1 MRPGPIAAEAIPGW
15 SGRLPGQEDAFTADD
30 DSELDA
36 WLKSADQ
43 AVLAS
48 LEGGMDLSAG
58 LAAITGRDA
67 VVTEESPAEPRQS
80 DATGRAGEHRDRRR
94 RGVHGGHGDGLA
106 GAASGT
112 VFFGDSVTVHG
123 GFADTGMATGRSGSG
138 GSLPE
143 ALAQLRH
150 ALQELRG
157 QVPPSVAADID
168 AGLPH
173 LMGEDPPEAAVFV
186 ERVRALMTVSAI
198 AAAQAGA
205 VGHPVLAAVERVLAL
220 WR

>member
-1 MRPGPIAAEAIPGW
+1 MNEHE
-15 SGRLPGQEDAFTADD
+15 EDVFTADD

-58 LAAITGRDA
+58 LAAITGQDA
-67 VVTEESPAEPRQS
+67 LVTEESPAEPRQA
-80 DATGRAGEHRDRRR
+80 DATGRAGEHRDRKRR
-94 RGVHGGHGDGLA
+94 RGVHGGHEGHGGRGDGLA

-138 GSLPE
+138 GALPE

-168 AGLPH
+168 AALPH
-173 LMGEDPPEAAVFV
+173 LMDEDPPEAAVFV

-198 AAAQAGA
+198 AAVQAGA
-205 VGHPVLAAVERVLAL
+205 VGQPVLAAVERVLAL

>member
-1 MRPGPIAAEAIPGW
+1 MNEH
-15 SGRLPGQEDAFTADD
+15 EVDAFTADD

-58 LAAITGRDA
+58 LAAITGQDA
-67 VVTEESPAEPRQS
+67 VVTEESPAEPRQA
-80 DATGRAGEHRDRRR
+80 DATGRAGEHRDRKRR
-94 RGVHGGHGDGLA
+94 RGGHEGHEGHGGRAGRGDGLA

-123 GFADTGMATGRSGSG
+123 GFADTGMAIGRSGSG
-138 GSLPE
+138 GALPE

-157 QVPPSVAADID
+157 QVPPSVAEDID
-168 AGLPH
+168 AALPH
-173 LMGEDPPEAAVFV
+173 LMDEDPPEAAVFV

-205 VGHPVLAAVERVLAL
+205 VGQPVLAAVERVLAL

>member
-1 MRPGPIAAEAIPGW
+1 MNEHE
-15 SGRLPGQEDAFTADD
+15 EDVFTADD

-48 LEGGMDLSAG
+48 LEGGMDVSAG
-58 LAAITGRDA
+58 LAAITGQDA
-67 VVTEESPAEPRQS
+67 VVTEESPAEPRQA
-80 DATGRAGEHRDRRR
+80 DATGRAGEHRDRKRR
-94 RGVHGGHGDGLA
+94 RGGHEGRAGRAGRGDGLA

-112 VFFGDSVTVHG
+112 VFFGD
-123 GFADTGMATGRSGSG
+123 TGMAIGRSGSG
-138 GSLPE
+138 GALPE

-157 QVPPSVAADID
+157 QVPPSAAEDID
-168 AGLPH
+168 AALPH
-173 LMGEDPPEAAVFV
+173 LMDEDPPEAAVFV

-205 VGHPVLAAVERVLAL
+205 VGQPVLAAVERVLAL

>member
-1 MRPGPIAAEAIPGW
+1 MNEHE
-15 SGRLPGQEDAFTADD
+15 EDVFTADD

-58 LAAITGRDA
+58 LAAITGQDA
-67 VVTEESPAEPRQS
+67 VVTEESPAEPRQA
-80 DATGRAGEHRDRRR
+80 DATGRAGEHRDRKRR
-94 RGVHGGHGDGLA
+94 RGVHGGHEGRGDGLA

-138 GSLPE
+138 GALPE

-150 ALQELRG
+150 ALKELRG

-168 AGLPH
+168 AALPH
-173 LMGEDPPEAAVFV
+173 LMAEDPPEAAVFV

-198 AAAQAGA
+198 AAVQAGA
-205 VGHPVLAAVERVLAL
+205 VGQPVLAAVERVLAL

>member
-1 MRPGPIAAEAIPGW
+1 MNEH
-15 SGRLPGQEDAFTADD
+15 EVDAFTADD

-58 LAAITGRDA
+58 LAAITGQDA
-67 VVTEESPAEPRQS
+67 VVTEESPAEPRQA
-80 DATGRAGEHRDRRR
+80 DATGRAGEHRDRKRR
-94 RGVHGGHGDGLA
+94 RGGHEGHGGRAGRGDGLA
-106 GAASGT
+106 GATSGT

-123 GFADTGMATGRSGSG
+123 GFGDTGMAIGRSGSG
-138 GSLPE
+138 GALPE

-168 AGLPH
+168 AALPH
-173 LMGEDPPEAAVFV
+173 LMDGDPPEAAVFV

-198 AAAQAGA
+198 AAVQAGA
-205 VGHPVLAAVERVLAL
+205 VGQPVLAAVERVLAL

>member
-1 MRPGPIAAEAIPGW
+1 MNEH
-15 SGRLPGQEDAFTADD
+15 EVDAFTADD
-30 DSELDA
+30 DSELDG

-58 LAAITGRDA
+58 LAAITGQDA
-67 VVTEESPAEPRQS
+67 VVTEESPAEPRQA
-80 DATGRAGEHRDRRR
+80 DATGRAGEHRDRKRR
-94 RGVHGGHGDGLA
+94 RGGHEGHEGHGGRAGRGDGLA

-123 GFADTGMATGRSGSG
+123 GFADTGMAIGRSGSG
-138 GSLPE
+138 GALPE

-157 QVPPSVAADID
+157 QVPPSVAEDID
-168 AGLPH
+168 AALPH
-173 LMGEDPPEAAVFV
+173 LMDEDPPEAAVFV

-205 VGHPVLAAVERVLAL
+205 VGQPVLAAVERVLAL